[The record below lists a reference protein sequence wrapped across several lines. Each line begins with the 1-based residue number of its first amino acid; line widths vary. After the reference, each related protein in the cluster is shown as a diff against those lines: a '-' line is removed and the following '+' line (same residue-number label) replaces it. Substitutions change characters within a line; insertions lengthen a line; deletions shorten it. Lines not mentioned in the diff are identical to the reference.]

1 MTDPIEMVECPA
13 CSTPQARAV
22 KEWRLSGRQARAFS
36 CPDCGLLFAHPQPPQ
51 EELNAY
57 YAPDGGWQTS
67 RAEKSSTPLRT
78 PTKKGAARAL
88 MAALDPHFPA
98 SHPADGSRV
107 FDFGCGTGAW
117 LNSFQD
123 HGWETAGLEPS
134 SDAAFARH
142 RRLQAIPQEPEFD
155 LVLAYHVLEHLPRPL
170 DTMKILAGAIRPN
183 GHLFVSVPRLDT
195 IGVHRQLDYCLHPRH
210 HIVGFTEACLREL
223 LARAGFGVLA
233 AFHELDERFSKGQ
246 PVRLRLLAR
255 KGATPAMAS
264 DPAEALKRVIE
275 TVVGLKQL
283 AI

>member
-1 MTDPIEMVECPA
+1 MTEPIEMVECPA
-13 CSTPQARAV
+13 CSTSHARAV
-22 KEWRLSGRQARAFS
+22 KEWLLSGRQARAFG

-51 EELNAY
+51 DELSAY
-57 YAPDGGWQTS
+57 YAPDGGWQAS
-67 RAEKSSTPLRT
+67 RAEKSATPLRT

-88 MAALDPHFPA
+88 MAALDLHFPA
-98 SHPADGSRV
+98 SRPPAGSRM

-142 RRLQAIPQEPEFD
+142 RRLQSIPSESEFD

-170 DTMKILAGAIRPN
+170 DTMKTLARAIRP
-183 GHLFVSVPRLDT
+183 GGYLFASVPRLDT

-210 HIVGFTEACLREL
+210 HIVGFTEACLRGL
-223 LARAGFGVLA
+223 LAKADLGVVA
-233 AFHELDERFSKGQ
+233 AFHELDDRFSKGE

-255 KGATPAMAS
+255 KGATSAITS

-275 TVVGLKQL
+275 AIVGLKQP
-283 AI
+283 A

>member
-1 MTDPIEMVECPA
+1 MTEPIEMVECPA
-13 CSTPQARAV
+13 CSTPRARTV

-51 EELNAY
+51 DELNAY
-57 YAPDGGWQTS
+57 YAPDGGWQAT

-78 PTKKGAARAL
+78 PTKKGATRAL
-88 MAALDPHFPA
+88 MAALDLHFPA
-98 SHPADGSRV
+98 SHPTAGSRV

-134 SDAAFARH
+134 SDAAFVRH
-142 RRLQAIPQEPEFD
+142 RRLQAIPSEPEFD

-170 DTMKILAGAIRPN
+170 DTMKMLAGAIRPG

-210 HIVGFTEACLREL
+210 HIVGFTEACLRVL
-223 LARAGFGVLA
+223 LARAGLGVVA
-233 AFHELDERFSKGQ
+233 AFHELDERFSKGE

-255 KGATPAMAS
+255 KGATPGKGA
-264 DPAEALKRVIE
+264 DPAEALKQVIE
-275 TVVGLKQL
+275 TIVGLKKPAL
-283 AI
+283 